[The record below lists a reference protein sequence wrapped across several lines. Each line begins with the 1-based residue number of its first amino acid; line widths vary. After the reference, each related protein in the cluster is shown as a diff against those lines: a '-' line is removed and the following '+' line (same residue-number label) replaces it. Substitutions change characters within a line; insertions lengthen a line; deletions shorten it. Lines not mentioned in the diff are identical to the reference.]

1 MYLILHLFF
10 PEQKEREHKGYI
22 TSIILP
28 LPEGNEETVL
38 PWLQKQGRK
47 IYSAIKD
54 FEPIAWN
61 VNIEKEGYIVI
72 ETGIKELPEI
82 ISHKGPAPWEKG
94 AIDFLEKYPNAILN
108 NERLEVGKE
117 PKKRTINDI
126 VNELLPSCK
135 IKEGLYGSA
144 KAIQR
149 VPWLD

>member
-1 MYLILHLFF
+1 MNFFF
-10 PEQKEREHKGYI
+10 PEHKEREFRGYI

-28 LPEGNEETVL
+28 LPNGNEETVL

-61 VNIEKEGYIVI
+61 VNIGKEGYIVV

-82 ISHKGPAPWEKG
+82 ISHKGPAPWEDG
-94 AIDFLEKYPNAILN
+94 AIDFLEKYPDAILN
-108 NERLEVGKE
+108 NGRLEVGKE

-126 VNELLPSCK
+126 INDMLPNCR
-135 IKEGLYGSA
+135 IKEGLYDGA
-144 KAIQR
+144 KTIQR